1 MSQNLTP
8 RDVEYR
14 VKSGSRATLELTV
27 NDSSGTAK
35 NLSNNVTYAT
45 GVWKVWKPDGT
56 LIINGAITYSDRT
69 NGKVTYALSA
79 ADTAIANAKPET
91 ASDYFSGIVAATSVG
106 AVNGGSYTAHA
117 SGEWIEIGAHLGGAA
132 NTLNPD
138 EYIVYI
144 A

>member
-35 NLSNNVTYAT
+35 NLSNTVTYST

-56 LIINGAITYSDRT
+56 LIINGAITYDDRV
-69 NGKVTYALSA
+69 NGIIIYALTA
-79 ADTAIANAKPET
+79 NDTLVANAGNWEGEVELKN
-91 ASDYFSGIVAATSVG
+91 SSGVMVEQTQSFNFTIEE
-106 AVNGGSYTAHA
+106 SY
-117 SGEWIEIGAHLGGAA
+117 
-132 NTLNPD
+132 
-138 EYIVYI
+138 
-144 A
+144 